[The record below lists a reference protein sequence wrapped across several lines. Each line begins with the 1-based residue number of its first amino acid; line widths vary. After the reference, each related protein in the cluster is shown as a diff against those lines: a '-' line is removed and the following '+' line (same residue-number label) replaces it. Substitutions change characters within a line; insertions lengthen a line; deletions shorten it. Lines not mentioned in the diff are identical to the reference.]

1 MKKGLLDIEGLFDYN
16 SFSKSWFDIHFR
28 KLSMTTN
35 VAKNLN
41 RIQDIGIPK
50 VTLWKDINGVENPYS
65 EDWYNFS
72 FERTESTGSMKMVME
87 FFDERA
93 VMGAIGGKKMKKTL
107 RANFPIENFLDV
119 ILPFLLT
126 LEKGSKVISSTIG
139 DKHKA
144 FLVEYFMDIYRH
156 RKELR
161 K

>member
-28 KLSMTTN
+28 KLYMTTN

-41 RIQDIGIPK
+41 RIQDIEIPK

-65 EDWYNFS
+65 EDWFNFY
-72 FERTESTGSMKMVME
+72 FERTETTGSMKMVME

-93 VMGAIGGKKMKKTL
+93 VMGALGGKKMKKTL
-107 RANFPIENFLDV
+107 RATFPTENFLDI
-119 ILPFLLT
+119 ILPFFLT
-126 LEKGSKVISSTIG
+126 LEKNSKVISSTIG
-139 DKHKA
+139 GMHKE
-144 FLVEYFMDIYRH
+144 FLVEYFMDIYRC

-161 K
+161 R